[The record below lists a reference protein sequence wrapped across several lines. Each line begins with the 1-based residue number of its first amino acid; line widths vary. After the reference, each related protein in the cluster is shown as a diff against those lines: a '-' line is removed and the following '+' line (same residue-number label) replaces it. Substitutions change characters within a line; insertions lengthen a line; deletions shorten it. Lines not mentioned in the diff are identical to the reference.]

1 VSETL
6 TDTVANIS
14 KQAAKLTQDALVWD
28 NLFPCSD
35 GTRELQ
41 IKLLHRVKSCGYDF
55 VTFTL
60 GEDSSGIKETIKNI
74 AAARA
79 LVLSQPD
86 DFVLVNTADDVTAA
100 KQAGKLAI
108 SFHFQGTGPVESDL
122 GMIEVYY
129 ALGVRQMLLA
139 TNLRNMVGDGCK
151 ERTDSG
157 LSRFG
162 VQVIEEMNRVGM
174 LVDGSHTGNRTTLE
188 ACEVSKDPFIFSHS
202 NPKAIFDHPRNIT
215 DEQIKASAATGGVI
229 GINGVGVFLG
239 ENDSSTETIIRH
251 VDYVAELV
259 GAEHVGIATDLPVDA
274 ANSSPTPW
282 NPPHPGDVPWS
293 EINYIQ
299 PEQLPELADGLLQ
312 RGYKDSD
319 VRGILGENWLDL
331 ARRVWK

>member
-1 VSETL
+1 MSRAL
-6 TDTVANIS
+6 TDTVANVS
-14 KQAAKLTQDALVWD
+14 EQAAKLTQDTLIWD

-35 GTRELQ
+35 GSRELQ

-60 GEDSSGIKETIKNI
+60 GEDSSGIKETIRKI
-74 AAARA
+74 AVARA

-86 DFVLVNTADDVTAA
+86 AFVLVNTAEDVTAA

-122 GMIEVYY
+122 DMIEVYY
-129 ALGVRQMLLA
+129 ALGVRQMLLT

-151 ERTDSG
+151 ESTDSG

-174 LVDGSHTGNRTTLE
+174 LVDGSHTGNRTSLE

-202 NPKAIFDHPRNIT
+202 NPQAVFDHPRNIT

-239 ENDSSTETIIRH
+239 ENDSSTETILRH
-251 VDYVAELV
+251 IDYVAELV
-259 GAEHVGIATDLPVDA
+259 GADHVGIATDLPVDA

-293 EINYIQ
+293 EISYIQ
-299 PEQLPELADGLLQ
+299 PEQLPELTEGMLRA
-312 RGYKDSD
+312 GYKESD
-319 VRGILGENWLDL
+319 VRGILGEDWLNL

>member
-1 VSETL
+1 MSETL
-6 TDTVANIS
+6 TQTSASVS
-14 KQAAKLTQDALVWD
+14 EQAAKLTQDTLVWD

-35 GTRELQ
+35 GTRESQLQ
-41 IKLLHRVKSCGYDF
+41 LLHRVKNCGYDF

-74 AAARA
+74 ASARA
-79 LVLSQPD
+79 LVLSEPD
-86 DFVLVNTADDVTAA
+86 NFMLVDTADDVTAA

-122 GMIEVYY
+122 DMIEVYY
-129 ALGVRQMLLA
+129 SLGVRQMLLA

-151 ERTDSG
+151 ERTDCG

-162 VQVIEEMNRVGM
+162 VLVIEEMNRVGM
-174 LVDGSHTGNRTTLE
+174 LVDGSHTGNRTTLD
-188 ACEVSKDPFIFSHS
+188 ACEISKAPFIFSHS

-239 ENDSSTETIIRH
+239 KNDSSTETILRH
-251 VDYVAELV
+251 IDHVAKLV
-259 GAEHVGIATDLPVDA
+259 GAEHVGIATDLPVDPG
-274 ANSSPTPW
+274 NSSPTPW

-299 PEQLPELADGLLQ
+299 PEQLPELAEGML
-312 RGYKDSD
+312 RSGYKETQ

>member
-1 VSETL
+1 MSETL
-6 TDTVANIS
+6 TQTSAGVS
-14 KQAAKLTQDALVWD
+14 EQAAKLTQDTLVWD

-35 GTRELQ
+35 GTRESQLQ
-41 IKLLHRVKSCGYDF
+41 LLHRVKNCGYDF

-74 AAARA
+74 ASARA
-79 LVLSQPD
+79 LVLSEPD
-86 DFVLVNTADDVTAA
+86 NFMLVDTADDVTAA

-122 GMIEVYY
+122 DMIEVYY
-129 ALGVRQMLLA
+129 SLGVRQMLLA

-151 ERTDSG
+151 ERTDCG

-162 VQVIEEMNRVGM
+162 VLVIEEMNRVGM
-174 LVDGSHTGNRTTLE
+174 LVDGSHTGNRTTLD
-188 ACEVSKDPFIFSHS
+188 ACEISKAPFIFSHS

-239 ENDSSTETIIRH
+239 KNDSSTETILRH
-251 VDYVAELV
+251 IDHVAKLV
-259 GAEHVGIATDLPVDA
+259 GAEHVGIATDLPVDPG
-274 ANSSPTPW
+274 NSSPTPW

-299 PEQLPELADGLLQ
+299 PEQLPELAEGML
-312 RGYKDSD
+312 RSGYKETQ

>member
-1 VSETL
+1 MSETL